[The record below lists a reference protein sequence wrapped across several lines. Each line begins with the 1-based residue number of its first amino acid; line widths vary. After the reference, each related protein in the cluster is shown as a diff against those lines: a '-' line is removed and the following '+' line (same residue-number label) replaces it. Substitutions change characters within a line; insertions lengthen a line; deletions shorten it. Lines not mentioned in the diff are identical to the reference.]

1 MSVDPSLLALLKVL
15 RELDEDG
22 ALELAYDIQLH
33 EPPGEHLSAW
43 RALGYPVE
51 LPEDV
56 GVDEDGRA
64 VYPPPWGQ
72 RSSGDF

>member
-1 MSVDPSLLALLKVL
+1 MSIDPSVLALLKVL

-22 ALELAYDIQLH
+22 ALELAYDIQPDESL
-33 EPPGEHLSAW
+33 GERLSAW

-51 LPEDV
+51 SPEHP

-64 VYPPPWGQ
+64 VWPPPWAP
-72 RSSGDF
+72 REA